1 MWLQFLKQPYRKL
14 VCTGLGWSVLSA
26 SMNVVSAEFDD
37 PSALVVLAEE
47 ELVVIDLKSAGWP
60 AVHPPYLA
68 SLHCSAITCS
78 HHVSNIPL
86 KLWERIIS
94 AGSKQNIHYSSMVWQ
109 LCPPLCPPV
118 FLRVQVSVTAHGV
131 GGLCCWW
138 SAEGSAPADTVL
150 PLNRVPRGL
159 FPKQYSYT
167 GELKCDIFQALTSQR
182 GGLSVP
188 SCRW

>member
-1 MWLQFLKQPYRKL
+1 MESIKSHFHSPRSDVKKHEFAVNLWVSSDSYSIGPVNTEAFKVFPTKMLMWSGVITVFKAALQEACLHWP
-14 VCTGLGWSVLSA
+14 WMSVLSA
-26 SMNVVSAEFDD
+26 SMSVVSAEFDD

-94 AGSKQNIHYSSMVWQ
+94 AGSKQNFHYSSMVWQ
-109 LCPPLCPPV
+109 LCVPLC
-118 FLRVQVSVTAHGV
+118 
-131 GGLCCWW
+131 
-138 SAEGSAPADTVL
+138 
-150 PLNRVPRGL
+150 VPTCLG
-159 FPKQYSYT
+159 Q
-167 GELKCDIFQALTSQR
+167 CDCP
-182 GGLSVP
+182 G
-188 SCRW
+188 

>member
-1 MWLQFLKQPYRKL
+1 MTTFKAYRKL
-14 VCTGLGWSVLSA
+14 VCTALGQSVLSA
-26 SMNVVSAEFDD
+26 SVNAVSAEFDD
-37 PSALVVLAEE
+37 PSALVALAEE

-109 LCPPLCPPV
+109 LCVPL
-118 FLRVQVSVTAHGV
+118 FLCV
-131 GGLCCWW
+131 
-138 SAEGSAPADTVL
+138 
-150 PLNRVPRGL
+150 
-159 FPKQYSYT
+159 
-167 GELKCDIFQALTSQR
+167 
-182 GGLSVP
+182 
-188 SCRW
+188 